1 MLKKLKNFGWGYI
14 LIGALLL
21 AIGICFISI
30 QDAYETLAIVTG
42 AILTAAGIGFGI
54 YTLMD
59 KRRGVKFAIKLAIAI
74 AALICGIVTM
84 IVKQNA
90 VIVIA
95 NILCLLL
102 IMDGSF
108 KLQLSILSRRPTYY
122 GWWIVT
128 VLSVAVIV
136 SAFLLCKFT
145 PSNPA
150 TLATFSGIVICADG
164 ILNILAAF
172 FSPATRIGLID
183 TDEDDGISDEVE
195 EEIKEEADK
204 DTTSIPDEE

>member
-1 MLKKLKNFGWGYI
+1 MLKKIKDFGWGYI
-14 LIGALLL
+14 LIGVLLI

-42 AILTAAGIGFGI
+42 AILSAAGIGFGI
-54 YTLMD
+54 HTLMD
-59 KRRGVKFAIKLAIAI
+59 KKRGVKFAIKLTIAI
-74 AALICGIVTM
+74 AALICGVVTM
-84 IVKQNA
+84 FVKQNA
-90 VIVIA
+90 IEVIA

-102 IMDGSF
+102 IVDGSF

-128 VLSVAVIV
+128 TLSVAIII
-136 SAFLLCKFT
+136 SAFLICKFT

-150 TLATFSGIVICADG
+150 TLATLSGIVITSDG
-164 ILNILAAF
+164 LLNLLSAF

-183 TDEDDGISDEVE
+183 TEDEEEEETEEEEDEVAE
-195 EEIKEEADK
+195 E
-204 DTTSIPDEE
+204 

>member
-1 MLKKLKNFGWGYI
+1 MLKKIKDFGWGYI
-14 LIGALLL
+14 LIGVLLI

-42 AILTAAGIGFGI
+42 AILSAAGIGFGI
-54 YTLMD
+54 HTLMD
-59 KRRGVKFAIKLAIAI
+59 KKRGVKFAIKLAIAI
-74 AALICGIVTM
+74 AALICGVVTM
-84 IVKQNA
+84 LVKQNA
-90 VIVIA
+90 IEVIA

-102 IMDGSF
+102 IVDGSF

-128 VLSVAVIV
+128 TLSVAIII
-136 SAFLLCKFT
+136 SAFLICKFT

-150 TLATFSGIVICADG
+150 TLATLSGIVITSDG
-164 ILNILAAF
+164 LLNILSAF

-183 TDEDDGISDEVE
+183 TEDDEEEEAEEEEDEVAE
-195 EEIKEEADK
+195 E
-204 DTTSIPDEE
+204 

>member
-14 LIGALLL
+14 LIGVLLI
-21 AIGICFISI
+21 AIGVCFISI
-30 QDAYETLAIVTG
+30 QDAYETLALVTG
-42 AILTAAGIGFGI
+42 AIITVTGIGFGI

-59 KRRGVKFAIKLAIAI
+59 KKRGVKFTIKLSIAV
-74 AALICGIVTM
+74 AALICGVVTM
-84 IVKQNA
+84 CVKQNA
-90 VIVIA
+90 IDVIA

-102 IMDGSF
+102 IVDGSF

-128 VLSVAVIV
+128 TLSVAIII

-145 PSNPA
+145 PNNPA
-150 TLATFSGIVICADG
+150 TLATLSGIVITSDG
-164 ILNILAAF
+164 LLNILSAF

-183 TDEDDGISDEVE
+183 AEDEAEETDDESKDGAVGE
-195 EEIKEEADK
+195 
-204 DTTSIPDEE
+204 

>member
-14 LIGALLL
+14 LIGVLLI
-21 AIGICFISI
+21 AIGVCFISI
-30 QDAYETLAIVTG
+30 QDAYETLALVTG
-42 AILTAAGIGFGI
+42 AIITVTGIGFGI

-59 KRRGVKFAIKLAIAI
+59 KKRGVKFTIKLSIAV
-74 AALICGIVTM
+74 AALICGVVTM
-84 IVKQNA
+84 CVKQNA
-90 VIVIA
+90 IDVIA

-102 IMDGSF
+102 IVDGSF

-128 VLSVAVIV
+128 TLSVAIII

-145 PSNPA
+145 PNNPA
-150 TLATFSGIVICADG
+150 TLATLSGIVITSDG
-164 ILNILAAF
+164 LLNILSAF

-183 TDEDDGISDEVE
+183 AEDEAEETEDESKDGAVE
-195 EEIKEEADK
+195 E
-204 DTTSIPDEE
+204 

>member
-42 AILTAAGIGFGI
+42 AIMTVAGIGFGI

-59 KRRGVKFAIKLAIAI
+59 KKRGVKFAIKLAIAI

-84 IVKQNA
+84 FVKQNA
-90 VIVIA
+90 VVVIA

-128 VLSVAVIV
+128 VLSVALII
-136 SAFLLCKFT
+136 SSFLLCKFT
-145 PSNPA
+145 PSDPA
-150 TLATFSGIVICADG
+150 ALATFSGIVICADG

-172 FSPATRIGLID
+172 FSPATRIGHVG
-183 TDEDDGISDEVE
+183 TDGNDDEIPRETEDEPVPASDEE
-195 EEIKEEADK
+195 
-204 DTTSIPDEE
+204 

>member
-1 MLKKLKNFGWGYI
+1 MLKKIKDFGWGYI
-14 LIGALLL
+14 LIGVLLI

-42 AILTAAGIGFGI
+42 AILSAAGIGFGI
-54 YTLMD
+54 HTLMD
-59 KRRGVKFAIKLAIAI
+59 KKRGVKFAIKLTIAI
-74 AALICGIVTM
+74 AALICGVVTM
-84 IVKQNA
+84 LVKQNA
-90 VIVIA
+90 IEVIA

-102 IMDGSF
+102 IVDGSF

-128 VLSVAVIV
+128 TLSVAIII
-136 SAFLLCKFT
+136 SAFLICKFT

-150 TLATFSGIVICADG
+150 TLATLSGIVITSDG
-164 ILNILAAF
+164 LLNILSAF

-183 TDEDDGISDEVE
+183 TEDEEEEETEEEEDEVAE
-195 EEIKEEADK
+195 E
-204 DTTSIPDEE
+204 

>member
-1 MLKKLKNFGWGYI
+1 MLEKIKNFGWGYI

-204 DTTSIPDEE
+204 DTAPILDEE